1 LIQKKHFNTTAYY
14 LLLII
19 AFGIGTQT
27 VLYKVGIIFLL
38 FLWLFSSSLKETIN
52 ELRLNKQIVSLILV
66 YALYV
71 VSFLWSTDIS
81 FAYKDLLLKSPLLL
95 FPLIFSSIRL
105 SKIQFL
111 NVILIFVIASFLINL
126 ASIINSFFIFLH
138 TNDLNSFYYQQLTIN
153 IHSAYQAT
161 ITCFSICCI
170 IYLKHKGFKINDL
183 IFYFFVFFQ
192 ALIILLL
199 SSRMQI
205 LIMAIIAPVFIISRY
220 SMSRQFFKGLIYS
233 LIVLLSSYLFINIP
247 SSSLKFR
254 YAQSKKTVSNIALDV
269 KYKHTEPRGLI
280 WRHGIEVIKDNFFIG
295 TGVGDAKNELVKKY
309 KKEIIK
315 KDNIV
320 PAIDSISNAIKK
332 DPNALRYLANNNT
345 YKEIKQQENKIK
357 EFAKRI
363 LKRNNY
369 VYTNFSKKKYNFHN
383 QFLQTFATIG
393 LTGFLLLM
401 YFIFSTAHR
410 AFYVRDYLSLAFIFI
425 ISFSLVTE
433 SMLERHAGVSFFSF
447 FAFFL
452 TMLNPKSLY
461 KSF

>member
-1 LIQKKHFNTTAYY
+1 MIQKKHFNTTAYY

-66 YALYV
+66 YVLYV

-170 IYLKHKGFKINDL
+170 IYLKHTIKI
-183 IFYFFVFFQ
+183 
-192 ALIILLL
+192 
-199 SSRMQI
+199 
-205 LIMAIIAPVFIISRY
+205 
-220 SMSRQFFKGLIYS
+220 
-233 LIVLLSSYLFINIP
+233 
-247 SSSLKFR
+247 
-254 YAQSKKTVSNIALDV
+254 
-269 KYKHTEPRGLI
+269 
-280 WRHGIEVIKDNFFIG
+280 
-295 TGVGDAKNELVKKY
+295 
-309 KKEIIK
+309 
-315 KDNIV
+315 
-320 PAIDSISNAIKK
+320 
-332 DPNALRYLANNNT
+332 
-345 YKEIKQQENKIK
+345 
-357 EFAKRI
+357 
-363 LKRNNY
+363 
-369 VYTNFSKKKYNFHN
+369 
-383 QFLQTFATIG
+383 
-393 LTGFLLLM
+393 LT
-401 YFIFSTAHR
+401 
-410 AFYVRDYLSLAFIFI
+410 
-425 ISFSLVTE
+425 
-433 SMLERHAGVSFFSF
+433 
-447 FAFFL
+447 
-452 TMLNPKSLY
+452 K
-461 KSF
+461 